1 MESSEY
7 KTSNPFSPWLTED
20 EVEWMAYEIDKM
32 MKQTRYGAVALV
44 FIDGKLETMKSTIS
58 MKPPRNGEL

>member
-1 MESSEY
+1 MEQASY

-20 EVEWMAYEIDKM
+20 EVEWLAYEIDKM
-32 MKQTRYGAVALV
+32 MKKTRYGAGALV

-58 MKPPRNGEL
+58 MKPPKNGE